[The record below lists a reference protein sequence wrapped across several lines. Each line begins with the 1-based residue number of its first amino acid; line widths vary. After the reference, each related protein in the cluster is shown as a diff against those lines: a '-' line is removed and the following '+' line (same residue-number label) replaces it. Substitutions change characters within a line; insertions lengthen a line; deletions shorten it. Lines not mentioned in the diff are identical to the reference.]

1 MANGGFIA
9 GYLFTDFTFAN
20 DNGLINVNQN
30 GPFTLPAGATGTLD
44 AAATAVK
51 IDVTDDDML
60 FDDGFQDAP
69 GGTALNQ
76 TLTNSVTFTD
86 TNGVTQTFN
95 AGQVLEVEFS
105 ITATPVGGGDPIVLL
120 FSAIGASENNTDL
133 FFVTSTSPIMPG
145 VTYDLTNS
153 VDGGGTPYDALVCFA
168 SGTLIDT
175 PGGSVA
181 VEDLVAGDDV
191 TLGDGSTARI
201 SWAGAR
207 TVSEA
212 ELALFPQL
220 RPVCVSANA
229 LGDGLP
235 KRDLYVSRQHRIVIS
250 GARAD
255 LIFGQP
261 EVLAPAHAFVND
273 TTIRPTDMTGSVT
286 YHHFMFDRHQIVIAE
301 GLKTES
307 FFPGDDAL
315 SALSDAAREEILHLF
330 PEIETAFPR
339 TARPV
344 ARAFEVSAYL
354 KMTG

>member
-9 GYLFTDFTFAN
+9 GFLFTDFTFAN
-20 DNGLINVNQN
+20 DNGLINANQN

-44 AAATAVK
+44 AGASAVK

-60 FDDGFQDAP
+60 FDDGFQDFP

-76 TLTNSVTFTD
+76 TLTNGISFTD
-86 TNGVTQTFN
+86 TNGVTQTFA
-95 AGQVLEVEFS
+95 AGQILEVEFS
-105 ITATPVGGGDPIVLL
+105 ITATPVGGGDPITLL
-120 FSAIGASENNTDL
+120 FTAIGPGENNGDL
-133 FFVTSTSPIMPG
+133 FFVTSTSPIIPG
-145 VTYDLTNS
+145 VTYNLTNS

-175 PGGSVA
+175 PRGSIA
-181 VEDLVAGDDV
+181 VENLSAGDDV
-191 TLGDGSTARI
+191 TLADGNTARI

-212 ELALFPQL
+212 ELTFYPQL
-220 RPVCVSANA
+220 LPICISANA

-250 GARAD
+250 GTRAD

-273 TTIRPTDMTGSVT
+273 TTIRPTDMTGPVT
-286 YHHFMFDRHQIVIAE
+286 YHHFMFDEHQIVVAE

-315 SALSDAAREEILHLF
+315 SALSDAAREEISHLF

-339 TARPV
+339 TAYPV
-344 ARAFEVSAYL
+344 ARPFEVSAYL
-354 KMTG
+354 KMAS